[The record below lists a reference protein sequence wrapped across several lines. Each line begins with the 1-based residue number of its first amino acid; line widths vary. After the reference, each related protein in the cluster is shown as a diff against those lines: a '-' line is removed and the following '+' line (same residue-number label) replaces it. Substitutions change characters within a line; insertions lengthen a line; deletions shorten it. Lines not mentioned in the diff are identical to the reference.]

1 MEVECLH
8 VRVHTCILRHLRLRP
23 PHKYHHNVS
32 SSPKPR
38 PRCPAVSPTHYS
50 LPPFASLSLSL
61 SLSLLS
67 PNQGLGA
74 AISAA
79 RTTVLTTV
87 LLYYCALTY
96 AIISLHR
103 QSMRHEPSRA
113 QEAEPPAHKPIG
125 GRIPTTG
132 CALTYVLRSQIP
144 VPIDRP
150 RHRICELNMY

>member
-1 MEVECLH
+1 MYVCIHAFCVTSDYGRLTTIITMSRPALNHGLGVRRCHPRTTRCL
-8 VRVHTCILRHLRLRP
+8 L
-23 PHKYHHNVS
+23 
-32 SSPKPR
+32 SP
-38 PRCPAVSPTHYS
+38 
-50 LPPFASLSLSL
+50 LSL

-113 QEAEPPAHKPIG
+113 QEADSPNHPQAHSCWQDSDYWMRPDI
-125 GRIPTTG
+125 
-132 CALTYVLRSQIP
+132 CAEISNTSTY
-144 VPIDRP
+144 
-150 RHRICELNMY
+150 

>member
-1 MEVECLH
+1 MYVCIHAFCVTSDYGRLTTIITMSRPALNHGLGVRRCHPRTTRCL
-8 VRVHTCILRHLRLRP
+8 L
-23 PHKYHHNVS
+23 
-32 SSPKPR
+32 SP
-38 PRCPAVSPTHYS
+38 
-50 LPPFASLSLSL
+50 LSL

-150 RHRICELNMY
+150 RHRICELDMY

>member
-1 MEVECLH
+1 MYVCIHAFCVTSDYGRLTTIITMSRPALNHGLGVRRCHPRTTRCL
-8 VRVHTCILRHLRLRP
+8 L
-23 PHKYHHNVS
+23 
-32 SSPKPR
+32 SP
-38 PRCPAVSPTHYS
+38 
-50 LPPFASLSLSL
+50 LSLSL

-113 QEAEPPAHKPIG
+113 QEADSPNHPQAHSCWQDSDYWMRPDI
-125 GRIPTTG
+125 
-132 CALTYVLRSQIP
+132 CAEISNTSTY
-144 VPIDRP
+144 
-150 RHRICELNMY
+150 

>member
-8 VRVHTCILRHLRLRP
+8 VRVHTCILRHLRLWP
-23 PHKYHHNVS
+23 PHNYHHNVS

-50 LPPFASLSLSL
+50 LPPFASLSL
-61 SLSLLS
+61 LS

-87 LLYYCALTY
+87 LLYYCTLTY

-103 QSMRHEPSRA
+103 QSMRHEPSWA
-113 QEAEPPAHKPIG
+113 QEADSPNHPQAHSCWQDSDYWMRPDI
-125 GRIPTTG
+125 
-132 CALTYVLRSQIP
+132 CAEISNTSTY
-144 VPIDRP
+144 
-150 RHRICELNMY
+150 

>member
-1 MEVECLH
+1 MYVCIHAFCVTSDYGRLTNIITMSRPALNHGLGVRRCHPRTTRCL
-8 VRVHTCILRHLRLRP
+8 L
-23 PHKYHHNVS
+23 
-32 SSPKPR
+32 SP
-38 PRCPAVSPTHYS
+38 
-50 LPPFASLSLSL
+50 LSLSL

-113 QEAEPPAHKPIG
+113 QEADSPNHPQAHSCWQDSDYWMRPDI
-125 GRIPTTG
+125 
-132 CALTYVLRSQIP
+132 CAEISNTSTY
-144 VPIDRP
+144 
-150 RHRICELNMY
+150 

>member
-1 MEVECLH
+1 MYVCIHAFCVTSDYGRLTTIITMSRPALNHGLGVRRCHPRTTRCL
-8 VRVHTCILRHLRLRP
+8 L
-23 PHKYHHNVS
+23 
-32 SSPKPR
+32 SP
-38 PRCPAVSPTHYS
+38 
-50 LPPFASLSLSL
+50 LSL

-103 QSMRHEPSRA
+103 QSMRHEPRTTRP
-113 QEAEPPAHKPIG
+113 QAH
-125 GRIPTTG
+125 RW
-132 CALTYVLRSQIP
+132 
-144 VPIDRP
+144 
-150 RHRICELNMY
+150 